1 MDLGLYKPKDIE
13 LALFPHGGIIDRVKK
28 TTKCLSIVDLTIR
41 KVKPSSNPNEQ
52 NDTAHFILF

>member
-13 LALFPHGGIIDRVKK
+13 LALFSHGGIIDRVKK

-41 KVKPSSNPNEQ
+41 KVKPSSNPRNK
-52 NDTAHFILF
+52 

>member
-13 LALFPHGGIIDRVKK
+13 LALFSHGGIIDRVKK

-41 KVKPSSNPNEQ
+41 KVKPSSNLKEQ

>member
-13 LALFPHGGIIDRVKK
+13 LALFSHGGIIDRVKK

-41 KVKPSSNPNEQ
+41 KVKPISNLKEQ